1 MNKAAHRAMVW
12 WTVSIGALVIVFAN
26 LIGPYLFAGD
36 SDHRVVLTGV
46 GLMLVAYGCVYYL
59 FQVKGR

>member
-1 MNKAAHRAMVW
+1 MVW